1 MKPLRVAIWLKAT
14 EQFPVAII
22 IMLQKFEI
30 LTLESLEEI

>member
-1 MKPLRVAIWLKAT
+1 MKPLRVTIWLKAT
-14 EQFPVAII
+14 EQFPVVLF